1 MPALLNIKFWK
12 IDVSMR
18 YQTLREEPGAGS
30 AAPDLSM
37 PSNDEVQVHLI
48 FDRNCPADVEDA
60 LSLEKG
66 DIVTLLP
73 RRACALKGYGV
84 AWLDGRVGLVPID
97 YAQPLSESAIDAPPA
112 LPLPQLSVP
121 DDATSTTVVAGRSF
135 WPRSDGGCGLRG
147 RIWLTFNDPESCVA
161 AQIIAAW
168 VMVLI
173 VVATAAFVLE
183 SLPQF
188 HIDGGPELERPDFWD
203 GLETAVVLQFSV
215 EYLARLLTCPGGPA
229 DVVAWVFEP
238 MNVVDLVAIAPWY
251 LEILGL
257 VGPGSAVLRVF
268 RLARVIRIFKL
279 GKYAAGLQM
288 FSRTLLSSADA
299 LFLLAFFL
307 TIATVLFSSMMYF
320 AERGEWSQAQQAWLT
335 DGGDASQFTS
345 IPATFWWCIVTIT
358 TVGYGDVV
366 PTTLGGK
373 LIAVATMAAGVL
385 TIALPVSIVG
395 SNFQREY
402 ARHQKESKQRKA
414 EKTQQDATASSELLT
429 PLQQELGKLGQLFD
443 DMSTLMKTA
452 HDKQEALLRISNS
465 PLFQVESNAVS

>member
-1 MPALLNIKFWK
+1 MHYEPLK
-12 IDVSMR
+12 
-18 YQTLREEPGAGS
+18 EEPS
-30 AAPDLSM
+30 DAAAAAELDLST
-37 PSNDEVQVHLI
+37 PSKDEVQVQLI
-48 FDRNCPADVEDA
+48 FDRSCPADVEDA

-84 AWLDGRVGLVPID
+84 AWLDGRVGLVPIG
-97 YAQPLSESAIDAPPA
+97 YARPLSDSAIDAPPA
-112 LPLPQLSVP
+112 LPLPRLSVP
-121 DDATSTTVVAGRSF
+121 DDADASTTAVAGKSF
-135 WPRSDGGCGLRG
+135 WPRSGGGRGLRG
-147 RIWLTFNDPESCVA
+147 KIWLTFNDPESCVA

-188 HIDGGPELERPDFWD
+188 HIDGGPDLERPDFWD

-215 EYLARLLTCPGGPA
+215 EYLARLLTCPGGCG

-238 MNVVDLVAIAPWY
+238 MNLVDLVAIAPWY

-335 DGGDASQFTS
+335 EAGEPSQFTS

-366 PTTLGGK
+366 PATLGGR
-373 LIAVATMAAGVL
+373 LIAVGTMAAGVL

-402 ARHQKESKQRKA
+402 ARHQKETKQRKA
-414 EKTQQDATASSELLT
+414 EQTQQDSSASSELLT

-465 PLFQVESNAVS
+465 PLFQVESNAAS